1 MRYQLA
7 SSGIHEAV
15 RSVHI
20 LDLCTPPVPFE
31 LNGLVVEK
39 VWCEMSASE
48 ERGRLAKW
56 QPWALYR
63 RSVCP
68 RCDWF
73 RDELI
78 NA

>member
-1 MRYQLA
+1 MMNEWQVLSKAIA
-7 SSGIHEAV
+7 SPM
-15 RSVHI
+15 
-20 LDLCTPPVPFE
+20 TE
-31 LNGLVVEK
+31 L
-39 VWCEMSASE
+39 
-48 ERGRLAKW
+48 
-56 QPWALYR
+56 ALYR